1 MLKEIKA
8 RLMFWR
14 IKARL
19 RRMKRNPGLYPT
31 VSDELV
37 KAFMGTENA
46 SNKEIYSRLLEY
58 WME

>member
-14 IKARL
+14 IKGKL
-19 RRMKRNPGLYPT
+19 RHMKTNPGLYPA

-37 KAFMGTENA
+37 HAFMGA
-46 SNKEIYSRLLEY
+46 KSDFNKEIYSRLLEY